1 MHAHGGTGQGR
12 AAAPADMTDRKL
24 DVARVVAAGFLE
36 TDWSSAAAL
45 TRPAAEAISVSSRRL
60 QLLAKVTLA
69 AYRDPPRDRPR
80 ELADFIA
87 VQPAFERLWR
97 RGTKPH
103 VVRRP
108 IPTVQMAHNRWHVR
122 DVQTVIDLAAW
133 LALPVAQLEF
143 MTDVRSL
150 ERSVDSRLRHY
161 DHTWVHSRRGRVR
174 LLERPRPRMRMLQR
188 RVLHEMLDQVPLHRA
203 AHGFVRHRS
212 VATFAA
218 PHVGHDVVLR
228 MDLESFFASVTA
240 GRVFGIF
247 RLIGYA
253 EPVAHAL
260 TGLATTTTPLAVRR
274 VTPQALRD
282 SDVEG
287 RRRLLD
293 RLARPHLPQ
302 GSPTSPALANL
313 AAHALDRRVAGLAAT
328 AGASYTRYADDLAL
342 SLDGPGAQRGARRL
356 AATIRAIAAEEGFRV
371 NDRKTIVSTRS
382 QRQLL
387 CSVVVNERL
396 TVPRADYDRLRA
408 VLHNC
413 RTFGPESQNR
423 DGVPDF
429 RSHVLGRIAASGC
442 GPSSMPS
449 IGDPAEGRGR

>member
-1 MHAHGGTGQGR
+1 
-12 AAAPADMTDRKL
+12 MTDREL
-24 DVARVVAAGFLE
+24 DVARVVAAAFLE
-36 TDWSSAAAL
+36 SDWSSAAAL
-45 TRPAAEAISVSSRRL
+45 TRPGSESISVSTRRL
-60 QLLAKVTLA
+60 QALAAAVRS

-80 ELADFIA
+80 ELGDFIA
-87 VQPAFERLWR
+87 AQPSFERLWR
-97 RGTKPH
+97 RGAKPH

-108 IPTVQMAHNRWHVR
+108 LPTVQMAHNRWHVK
-122 DVQTVIDLAAW
+122 DLQTVGDLASW

-143 MTDVRSL
+143 MADVRSL
-150 ERSVDSRLRHY
+150 ERSVDARLRHY
-161 DHTWVHSRRGRVR
+161 DHTWVHSRKGRVR
-174 LLERPRPRMRMLQR
+174 LLERPRPRIRTLQR
-188 RVLHEMLDQVPLHRA
+188 RVLHEVLDQVPSHDA

-228 MDLESFFASVTA
+228 MDLESFFATVTA

-260 TGLATTTTPLAVRR
+260 TGLVTTTTPLVVRR

-282 SDVEG
+282 EDVEG

-293 RLARPHLPQ
+293 RLAHPHLPQ

-328 AGASYTRYADDLAL
+328 AGATYTRYADDLAL
-342 SLDGPGAQRGARRL
+342 SLDGPGAARRARRL
-356 AATIRAIAAEEGFRV
+356 AATIRTIAAEAGFRV
-371 NDRKTIVSTRS
+371 NDRKTVVATRS
-382 QRQLL
+382 RRQLL
-387 CSVVVNERL
+387 CGVVVNERP

-413 RTFGPESQNR
+413 RRLGPESQNR
-423 DGVPDF
+423 DDIPDF
-429 RSHVLGRIAASGC
+429 RSHLLGRIAWVGSL
-442 GPSSMPS
+442 
-449 IGDPAEGRGR
+449 DPGRGERLRAEFDAIDW

>member
-1 MHAHGGTGQGR
+1 
-12 AAAPADMTDRKL
+12 MTDRKL
-24 DVARVVAAGFLE
+24 DVARVVAAAFLE

-45 TRPAAEAISVSSRRL
+45 TRPAAESISVSTRRL
-60 QLLAKVTLA
+60 QALAKAVLA
-69 AYRDPPRDRPR
+69 AYREAPRDRPR

-87 VQPAFERLWR
+87 AQPAFAQLWR

-108 IPTVQMAHNRWHVR
+108 LPIVEMAHNRWHVK
-122 DVQTVIDLAAW
+122 DLQTVGDLAGW
-133 LALPVAQLEF
+133 LALGVPQLEF
-143 MTDVRSL
+143 MADVRSL
-150 ERSVDSRLRHY
+150 ERSVDQRLRHY
-161 DHTWVHSRRGRVR
+161 DHTWVHSRKGRVR
-174 LLERPRPRMRMLQR
+174 LLERPRPRMRALQR
-188 RVLHEMLDQVPLHRA
+188 RVLHEVLDQVPQHEA

-212 VATFAA
+212 VATFAT
-218 PHVGHDVVLR
+218 PHLGHEVVLR

-247 RLIGYA
+247 RMMGYA

-282 SDVEG
+282 EDVEG
-287 RRRLLD
+287 RRRLLN

-302 GSPTSPALANL
+302 GSPSSPALANL
-313 AAHALDRRVAGLAAT
+313 ATHALDRRVAGLAAA

-342 SLDGPGAQRGARRL
+342 SLDGPGAQRRARRL
-356 AATIRAIAAEEGFRV
+356 AAMIRTIAAEEGFRV
-371 NDRKTIVSTRS
+371 NEPKTTVATWSH
-382 QRQLL
+382 RQLL
-387 CSVVVNERL
+387 CGVVVNDRL
-396 TVPRADYDRLRA
+396 TVPRAEYDRLRA

-413 RTFGPESQNR
+413 RQSDPESQNR

-429 RSHVLGRIAASGC
+429 RSHLLGRIAWVASL
-442 GPSSMPS
+442 
-449 IGDPAEGRGR
+449 DPGRGERLRNQFDAISW

>member
-1 MHAHGGTGQGR
+1 
-12 AAAPADMTDRKL
+12 MTAREL

-36 TDWSSAAAL
+36 SDWSSAAVL
-45 TRPAAEAISVSSRRL
+45 TRPAAEAISVSPRRL
-60 QLLAKVTLA
+60 QALATAVRA

-80 ELADFIA
+80 ELAGFIA
-87 VQPAFERLWR
+87 AQPSFERLWR
-97 RGTKPH
+97 RGAKPY

-108 IPTVQMAHNRWHVR
+108 LPTVEMAHNRWHAR
-122 DVQTVIDLAAW
+122 DLQTVGDLSTW
-133 LALPVAQLEF
+133 LALPVPQLEF
-143 MTDVRSL
+143 MADVRSL
-150 ERSVDSRLRHY
+150 ERSVDTRLRHY
-161 DHTWVHSRRGRVR
+161 DHTWVHSRKGRVR
-174 LLERPRPRMRMLQR
+174 LLERPRPRTRALQR
-188 RVLHEMLDQVPLHRA
+188 RVLHEVLGQVPLHEA

-228 MDLESFFASVTA
+228 IDLESFFASVTA

-282 SDVEG
+282 EDVEG

-313 AAHALDRRVAGLAAT
+313 TAHALDRRVAGLAAA
-328 AGASYTRYADDLAL
+328 AGATYTRYADDLAL
-342 SLDGPGAQRGARRL
+342 SLDGPGAQRRARRL
-356 AATIRAIAAEEGFRV
+356 AAMIRVIAAEEGFRV
-371 NDRKTIVSTRS
+371 NDRKTIVATRS

-387 CSVVVNERL
+387 CGVVVNERL

-413 RTFGPESQNR
+413 RRLGPQSQNR
-423 DGVPDF
+423 DGTADF
-429 RSHVLGRIAASGC
+429 RSHLQGRIAWVGSL
-442 GPSSMPS
+442 
-449 IGDPAEGRGR
+449 DPDRGERLRAQFDAIDW